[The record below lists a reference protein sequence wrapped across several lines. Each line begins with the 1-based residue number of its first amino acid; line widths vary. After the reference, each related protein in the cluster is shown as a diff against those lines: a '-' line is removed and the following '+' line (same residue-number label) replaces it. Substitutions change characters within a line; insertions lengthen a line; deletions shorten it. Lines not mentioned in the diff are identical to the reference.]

1 MSGDQQV
8 PSIQVQSVY
17 LIDEDFYDKAEDVI
31 TKDEVT
37 EYLSMPLLP
46 LDDPLEWWQRHQT
59 SCSISCSYLQCHVR
73 WKKSSV
79 DQRHT
84 LKDDTIEL
92 LVCLR
97 YWLKKQVV

>member
-8 PSIQVQSVY
+8 PSIQVQSDY

-46 LDDPLEWWQRHQT
+46 LDDPLEWWRRHQT
-59 SCSISCSYLQCHVR
+59 PLPKLARMV
-73 WKKSSV
+73 
-79 DQRHT
+79 
-84 LKDDTIEL
+84 
-92 LVCLR
+92 LR
-97 YWLKKQVV
+97 YPVHTCDVM

>member
-37 EYLSMPLLP
+37 EYLCMPLFP
-46 LDDPLEWWQRHQT
+46 VDDPLEWWRRHQT
-59 SCSISCSYLQCHVR
+59 SLPKLARMVFDILFIPATSCEVERVFSR
-73 WKKSSV
+73 
-79 DQRHT
+79 
-84 LKDDTIEL
+84 
-92 LVCLR
+92 
-97 YWLKKQVV
+97 

>member
-46 LDDPLEWWQRHQT
+46 VDDPLEWWPRHQT
-59 SCSISCSYLQCHVR
+59 SLPKLARMAFDILSIPATSCEVERVFSRSKTYP
-73 WKKSSV
+73 
-79 DQRHT
+79 
-84 LKDDTIEL
+84 
-92 LVCLR
+92 
-97 YWLKKQVV
+97 